1 MALRAGWG
9 HYYQAPNFASLFERF
24 EREIEWNLFE
34 TIRLKPE
41 RAVHYLAGA
50 EWLPGPG
57 YTAKLEGYYQ
67 QLGDLVVST
76 DSTYNYVPNNSGKGF
91 ASGVEVFLQK
101 RPSRHARLTGWVS
114 YSYGVTEEQN
124 PAEPMHPRDFDQR
137 HTANLVGSLGLGRG
151 WSLESRCGYGSGFPW
166 IPVER
171 DAAGRVRFDERGEV
185 VWGPPNSRRLPAY
198 QRLDL
203 RFAWDD
209 GDAGSERVHLQFY
222 LEIINAL
229 GRRNVYDYH
238 WNDDYSKRGVSY
250 MLPTLPFFGV
260 HALW

>member
-1 MALRAGWG
+1 M
-9 HYYQAPNFASLFERF
+9 
-24 EREIEWNLFE
+24 
-34 TIRLKPE
+34 
-41 RAVHYLAGA
+41 
-50 EWLPGPG
+50 
-57 YTAKLEGYYQ
+57 
-67 QLGDLVVST
+67 
-76 DSTYNYVPNNSGKGF
+76 
-91 ASGVEVFLQK
+91 
-101 RPSRHARLTGWVS
+101 
-114 YSYGVTEEQN
+114 
-124 PAEPMHPRDFDQR
+124 
-137 HTANLVGSLGLGRG
+137 
-151 WSLESRCGYGSGFPW
+151 
-166 IPVER
+166 ER